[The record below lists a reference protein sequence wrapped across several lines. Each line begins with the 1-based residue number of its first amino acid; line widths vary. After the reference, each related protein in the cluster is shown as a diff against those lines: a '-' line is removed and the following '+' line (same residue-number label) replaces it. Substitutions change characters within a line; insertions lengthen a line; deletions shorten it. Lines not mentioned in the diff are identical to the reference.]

1 MNAWMTIL
9 FMVIVGAFIGAAT
22 NFIAIRMLF
31 RPFEAKY
38 IGKWRVP
45 FTPGVIPKRREE
57 LAVKIGE
64 VVAEHLLTN
73 EAVQEKLSE
82 ETLRAELI
90 VTTNELVLEKLRV
103 ATTPNELL
111 AQWDMTDFGDTAHVR
126 IEVFLK
132 GQLDQFFV
140 KRNEQSVQV
149 VLPDVVQQELARKI
163 PAITTQT
170 LQKIGLFTA
179 SDAGKLQIKA
189 MIERILAEHGKVG
202 GMVGLFLNN
211 DTFVT
216 RMQKEVVKF
225 IGKPETE
232 GVLEALIISEW
243 QQFSGRA
250 LIDVIPV
257 SKQEKFSEQL
267 VAEIMRT
274 VQLEKWMDTPVQEWI
289 RPYEQEILDKVV
301 PFLVDAVLQFAREH
315 SADVMRRLEIGK
327 MVQHQIEA
335 FSLAE
340 MEQIVLDISGKE
352 LKMITYLGGFL
363 GGFIGI
369 LQGVIAIWF

>member
-1 MNAWMTIL
+1 MTIL

-38 IGKWRVP
+38 IGKWRIP

-73 EAVQEKLSE
+73 EAVQAKLSE
-82 ETLRAELI
+82 EELRAELI
-90 VTTNELVLEKLRV
+90 VTANELVQEKL
-103 ATTPNELL
+103 AIETTPRELL
-111 AQWDMTDFGDTAHVR
+111 AQWDMTAIGDTAHDKIATV
-126 IEVFLK
+126 LK

-140 KRNEQSVQV
+140 KRNELAVKN
-149 VLPDVVQQELARKI
+149 VLPDVVHEELARKI
-163 PAITTQT
+163 PAISAQT
-170 LQKIGLFTA
+170 LAKIGLFTA

-189 MIERILAEHGKVG
+189 MIERILAERGKVG

-232 GVLEALIISEW
+232 AVLEALIVSEW
-243 QQFSGRA
+243 QQFSERA
-250 LIDVIPV
+250 LLVDVMPIE
-257 SKQEKFSEQL
+257 KQEQFSEQL
-267 VAEIMRT
+267 IAEIMRT
-274 VQLEKWMDTPVQEWI
+274 VQLEKWMDTPVQDWI
-289 RPYEQEILDKVV
+289 RPYEQDILDKVV
-301 PFLVDAVLQFAREH
+301 PFLVDAVLQFASEH
-315 SADVMRRLEIGK
+315 SAEVMERLEIGK

-335 FSLAE
+335 FSLRE

-369 LQGVIAIWF
+369 LQGIIAIWF

>member
-1 MNAWMTIL
+1 MAGWMTIL

-31 RPFEAKY
+31 RPFKAKY

-57 LAVKIGE
+57 LAEKIGE

-73 EAVQEKLSE
+73 EAVQAKLSE
-82 ETLRAELI
+82 ETLREELI
-90 VTTNELVLEKLRV
+90 DTTNDMVREKLAV
-103 ATTPNELL
+103 ETTPNELL
-111 AQWDMTDFGDTAHVR
+111 AQWDMTDFGNQVPEKMAVA
-126 IEVFLK
+126 LQ
-132 GQLDQFFV
+132 GQLEQFFE
-140 KRNEQSVQV
+140 KRNGQSVKT
-149 VLPDVVQQELARKI
+149 VLPEVVDQELARKI
-163 PAITTQT
+163 PAMANQT
-170 LQKIGLFTA
+170 LQKIALFTA
-179 SDAGKLQIKA
+179 SDAGKLQIKL

-232 GVLEALIISEW
+232 AVLTALVISEW
-243 QQFSGRA
+243 QQFSER
-250 LIDVIPV
+250 LLVDVMPPE
-257 SKQEKFSEQL
+257 KQAKFTEQV
-267 VAEIMRT
+267 VAEVMRT
-274 VQLEKWMDTPVQEWI
+274 VQLEKWMDTPVQDWI
-289 RPYEQEILDKVV
+289 RPYEKDILDKVV
-301 PFLVDAVLQFAREH
+301 PFLVDAVLDFAKEH
-315 SADVMRRLEIGK
+315 SADIMKRLEIGK

-335 FSLAE
+335 FSLEE

-369 LQGVIAIWF
+369 LQGVIAILF

>member
-1 MNAWMTIL
+1 
-9 FMVIVGAFIGAAT
+9 MVIVGAFIGAAT

-111 AQWDMTDFGDTAHVR
+111 AQWDMTEFGDTAHVR
-126 IEVFLK
+126 IEVFLQ

-140 KRNEQSVQV
+140 KRNDQSVQT

-225 IGKPETE
+225 IGKPETA
-232 GVLEALIISEW
+232 GVLEALIVSEW

>member
-1 MNAWMTIL
+1 MTIL

-38 IGKWRVP
+38 IGKWRIP

-73 EAVQEKLSE
+73 EAVQAKLAE
-82 ETLRAELI
+82 ETLREELI
-90 VTTNELVLEKLRV
+90 GTANDLIREKLAV
-103 ATTPNELL
+103 TTTPNELL
-111 AQWDMTDFGDTAHVR
+111 ERWQMTAVGNQANEK
-126 IEVFLK
+126 ISGILK
-132 GQLDQFFV
+132 SQLEQFFQ
-140 KRNEQSVQV
+140 KRNEETVENV
-149 VLPDVVQQELARKI
+149 VPEVVHQELARKI
-163 PAITTQT
+163 PSISAQT
-170 LQKIGLFTA
+170 LQKMGLFTA

-211 DTFVT
+211 DTFIT
-216 RMQKEVVKF
+216 RMQKEVIKF

-232 GVLEALIISEW
+232 EVLSGLIVSEW
-243 QQFSGRA
+243 QQFSQRA
-250 LIDVIPV
+250 LVDVMPAA
-257 SKQEKFSEQL
+257 KQEKFIDQL
-267 VAEIMRT
+267 IVEIMRT
-274 VQLEKWMDTPVQEWI
+274 VQLEKWMDTPIQDWI
-289 RPYEQEILDKVV
+289 RPYEQEISDKIV
-301 PFLVDAVLQFAREH
+301 PFLVDTVLKFAGEH
-315 SADVMRRLEIGK
+315 SAQMMERLEIGK

-335 FSLAE
+335 FSLRE

-369 LQGVIAIWF
+369 LQGIIAIWF

>member
-1 MNAWMTIL
+1 MSAWMTIL

-38 IGKWRVP
+38 IGKWRIP

-73 EAVQEKLSE
+73 EAVQAKLAE
-82 ETLRAELI
+82 ETLREELI
-90 VTTNELVLEKLRV
+90 GTANDLVREKLAV
-103 ATTPNELL
+103 TTTPNELL
-111 AQWDMTDFGDTAHVR
+111 EQWQMTAIGNQANEKISR
-126 IEVFLK
+126 ILK
-132 GQLDQFFV
+132 SQLEQFFQ
-140 KRNEQSVQV
+140 KRNEETVENV
-149 VLPDVVQQELARKI
+149 VPEVVHQELARKI
-163 PAITTQT
+163 PSISAQT

-211 DTFVT
+211 DTFIT
-216 RMQKEVVKF
+216 RMQKEVIKF

-232 GVLEALIISEW
+232 EVLSGLIVSEW
-243 QQFSGRA
+243 QQFSQRA
-250 LIDVIPV
+250 LVDVMPAA
-257 SKQEKFSEQL
+257 KQEKFIDQL
-267 VAEIMRT
+267 IVEIMRT
-274 VQLEKWMDTPVQEWI
+274 VQLEKWMDTPIQDWI
-289 RPYEQEILDKVV
+289 RPYEQEILDKIV
-301 PFLVDAVLQFAREH
+301 PFLVDTVLKFAGEH
-315 SADVMRRLEIGK
+315 SAQMMERLEIGK

-335 FSLAE
+335 FSLRE

-369 LQGVIAIWF
+369 LQGIIAIWF